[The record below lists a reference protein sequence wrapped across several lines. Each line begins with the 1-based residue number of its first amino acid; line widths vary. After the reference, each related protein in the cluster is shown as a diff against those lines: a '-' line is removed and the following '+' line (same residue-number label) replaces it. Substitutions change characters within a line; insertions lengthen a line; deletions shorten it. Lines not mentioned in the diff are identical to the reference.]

1 VRSDAPGHY
10 DLSVKS
16 GGGSIP
22 AKKEI
27 AAFEAGIKLGAL
39 YHQFVGAPVS
49 PKTAERLE
57 AAMEASMSLQPHVK
71 SAKVK
76 INREML
82 LENAFGYGELQG
94 RMILAEVEI
103 DYQGEVIR
111 AKLEYDPALD
121 YPIMRLI

>member
-1 VRSDAPGHY
+1 
-10 DLSVKS
+10 
-16 GGGSIP
+16 
-22 AKKEI
+22 
-27 AAFEAGIKLGAL
+27 
-39 YHQFVGAPVS
+39 
-49 PKTAERLE
+49 
-57 AAMEASMSLQPHVK
+57 MEASMSLQPHVK

-111 AKLEYDPALD
+111 AKLEYDPAMD
-121 YPIMRLI
+121 YPMMRLI